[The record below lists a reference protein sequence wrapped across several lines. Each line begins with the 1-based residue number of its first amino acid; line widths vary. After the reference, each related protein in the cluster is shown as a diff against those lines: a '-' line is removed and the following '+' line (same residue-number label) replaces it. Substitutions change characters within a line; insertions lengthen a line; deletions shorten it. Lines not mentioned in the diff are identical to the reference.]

1 MMQRRALPRNKRWG
15 RLSALGLAVILFLA
29 GCQEQ
34 AAFVPPPPPEVTVAH
49 PERRDIT
56 YYAQYSGRTDAVESV
71 EIRARVEGYLEQ
83 IHFAD
88 ASFVQSGDLLFT
100 IDPRPYQARLDEAL
114 ANLATREAELR
125 LAEATLKRKQSAFRD
140 QAVSE
145 VEVIEAQALRDQ
157 AGAAIDGAR
166 AAIETARLNLS
177 YTQVRSPISGR
188 IGRRL
193 VDVGNLVGAAE
204 KTLLATV
211 VNLSPVYVYFNVS
224 ERDFLEF
231 ERCRRQEVPGNGNA
245 TVFLGLAGSREF
257 PFQGRV
263 DFSDNRVDPETGTI
277 LLRGVFDNPDGRLLP
292 GLFARIRMPVRVE
305 EQALVVP
312 EVALGIDQQG
322 YFLLTVDDQDRVAYQ
337 PVSVGPLWEGLR
349 VIDEGIGPR
358 ERVIVNGLQRARP
371 GGRVTPRQGVESED
385 RQAVE

>member
-1 MMQRRALPRNKRWG
+1 MMQRRVLAQNKRWG
-15 RLSALGLAVILFLA
+15 LLSAMVLVLAFLLV

-34 AAFVPPPPPEVTVAH
+34 VAFVPPPPPVVTVAH
-49 PERRDIT
+49 PERQDIT
-56 YYAQYSGRTDAVESV
+56 HYAQYSGRTDAVESV

-88 ASFVQSGDLLFT
+88 ASFVQRGDLLFT

-157 AGAAIDGAR
+157 AEAAINGAR
-166 AAIETARLNLS
+166 AAIETARLHLS

-204 KTLLATV
+204 RTLLATV

-245 TVFLGLAGSREF
+245 AIFLGLAGSREF
-257 PFQGRV
+257 PFEGRV

-277 LLRGVFDNPDGRLLP
+277 QLRGVFDNPDGRLLP

-305 EQALVVP
+305 AQALVVP

-322 YFLLTVDDQDRVAYQ
+322 YFLLTVDDQDRVAYRS
-337 PVSVGPLWEGLR
+337 VLVGPSLNGLR
-349 VIDEGIGPR
+349 VIDDGVGP
-358 ERVIVNGLQRARP
+358 EDRVIVNGLQRARP
-371 GGRVTPRQGVESED
+371 GGAVTPQQ
-385 RQAVE
+385 QATFADQQPAE